1 MVNRRQFLTKELF
14 NFIKDAYDAFN
25 EESATDRE
33 KEEENNQEYFR
44 SFEKCYPFL
53 AEVSLEELQCDA
65 KTRGIDSSGKDKY
78 ELARLIFN
86 CDNEKEVEHKN

>member
-14 NFIKDAYDAFN
+14 SFIKEAYYAFN
-25 EESATDRE
+25 EEAVTDKE
-33 KEEENNQEYFR
+33 KEDENIQEYFQ

-53 AEVSLEELQCDA
+53 AEVSLEELKCDA

-78 ELARLIFN
+78 ELARLLFN
-86 CDNEKEVEHKN
+86 CDNERDVNQK